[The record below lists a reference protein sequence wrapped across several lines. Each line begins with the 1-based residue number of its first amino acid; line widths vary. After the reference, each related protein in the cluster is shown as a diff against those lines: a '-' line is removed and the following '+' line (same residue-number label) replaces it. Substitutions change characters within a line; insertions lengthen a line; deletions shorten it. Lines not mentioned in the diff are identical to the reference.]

1 MFYAPCSMNLVILGP
16 QGSGKGTQ
24 ADLLIKKYGL
34 SHIDIGLALRNVA
47 KAATPLGE
55 KINDII
61 NVKKELVSDAVIAE
75 VLEHEL
81 SQIPP
86 KAGVILDGAPRR
98 MGQIDEVENA
108 FKKNGRR
115 IDKVIHVH
123 IPETESVIRISKR
136 FNCSKCQSHLILGK
150 DVHNADEP
158 CPSCGGK
165 IEQRPD
171 DTVAGVRKRLHVYRD
186 ETLPVIEYYL
196 KAKKL
201 VEVDGLHR
209 VEEVFQ
215 EIVAKLEK

>member
-1 MFYAPCSMNLVILGP
+1 MNLVILGP

-34 SHIDIGLALRNVA
+34 SHVDIGLALRNVA

-55 KINDII
+55 KINEII
-61 NVKKELVSDAVIAE
+61 NVRKELVSDHVIAE

-81 SQIPP
+81 SQIPA
-86 KAGVILDGAPRR
+86 KSGVILDGAPRR
-98 MGQIDEVENA
+98 VGQIDEVENA
-108 FKKNGRR
+108 FKKSGRR

-136 FNCSKCQSHLILGK
+136 YNCTQCQMHLILGK
-150 DVHNADEP
+150 DVHNGDEA
-158 CPSCGGK
+158 CPSCGGR

-186 ETLPVIEYYL
+186 ETLPVVEHYRQQ
-196 KAKKL
+196 KKL
-201 VEVDGLHR
+201 VEVNGLQR
-209 VEEVFQ
+209 VDQVFQ